1 MSNTPNLNEVGV
13 GQVPKQRDSNLELMR
28 IIAMLL
34 IVAHHY
40 VVNSG
45 LTLPEGP
52 IFADPM
58 SKRSLFL
65 LVFGAWGK
73 IGINC
78 FMMITGYFM
87 CKSNITVKKFAKL
100 FLEILFYNIVIYL
113 IFLLSGY
120 APFSIGTFFKSLIPV
135 TSIAQNFT
143 ACFVVFWLFIPFLN
157 VLVSHLNERQH
168 IALLLLTGFTY
179 IVLGT
184 AHKVTMNY
192 VSWFIV
198 LYFISSY
205 IRLYPKKWFSNT
217 KFTGFMLFFSVVLS
231 ICSVIGCT
239 WVGTKI
245 GKNYPFFFVSD
256 SNTFLAVAVG
266 IFAFLFFKNIR
277 IPYSRIIN
285 TVAASTFGVLLIHAN
300 SGTMRQWLWKD
311 TVDCVGHYGDRFM
324 PLYAIGCVLAIFTV
338 CTLIDI
344 LRINCLEKP
353 FFRVWD
359 KYWPGV
365 AGNKQGDFKN
375 SCSLIK

>member
-1 MSNTPNLNEVGV
+1 MSNTPSIKEVTDR
-13 GQVPKQRDSNLELMR
+13 QAPKQRDSNLELMR

-45 LTLPEGP
+45 LTLPDGP

-100 FLEILFYNIVIYL
+100 FLEIMFYRLVIYF

-120 APFSIGTFFKSLIPV
+120 QSFNWISFAKTLIPI
-135 TSIAQNFT
+135 TNISQNFT
-143 ACFVVFWLFIPFLN
+143 SCFVVFFLFIPFLN
-157 VLVSHLNERQH
+157 KTVQNMNEKQH
-168 IALLLLTGFTY
+168 SALLLLCFFMY

-184 AHKVTMNY
+184 FHQVTMNY

-217 KFTGFMLFFSVVLS
+217 KITGALLLFSVVLS
-231 ICSVIGCT
+231 ICSVIGCA

-245 GKNYPFFFVSD
+245 GKNYPFFFVMD
-256 SNTFLAVAVG
+256 SNAFLAVAVG
-266 IFAFLFFKNIR
+266 VFAFLFFKNIR

-285 TVAASTFGVLLIHAN
+285 TVAASTFGVLLIHA
-300 SGTMRQWLWKD
+300 GGDTMRQWLWKD
-311 TVDCVGHYGDRFM
+311 TVDCVGHYNDRFL

-353 FFRVWD
+353 FFRLLDRRWD
-359 KYWPGV
+359 GSMKTP
-365 AGNKQGDFKN
+365 
-375 SCSLIK
+375 

>member
-1 MSNTPNLNEVGV
+1 MSNTQNLNYVTDR
-13 GQVPKQRDSNLELMR
+13 QAPKQRDSNLELMR

-100 FLEILFYNIVIYL
+100 FLEVMFYRLVIYAVFR
-113 IFLLSGY
+113 ISGY
-120 APFSIGTFFKSLIPV
+120 EPFSFKFLVDRFIPI
-135 TSIAQNFT
+135 TNINQNFT
-143 ACFVVFWLFIPFLN
+143 PCFILFFLFIPFLN
-157 VLVSHLNERQH
+157 KLVQNLNEKQH
-168 IALLLLTGFTY
+168 LALIGLCSFTY
-179 IVLGT
+179 IVFGT
-184 AHKVTMNY
+184 LHRVSMNY

-217 KFTGFMLFFSVVLS
+217 KITGALLLFSVVLS
-231 ICSVIGCT
+231 VCSVIGCT

-245 GKNYPFFFVSD
+245 GKNAPFFFVMD
-256 SNTFLAVAVG
+256 SNAFFAVAVG

-285 TVAASTFGVLLIHAN
+285 TVAASTFGVLLIHA
-300 SGTMRQWLWKD
+300 GGDTMRQWLWKD
-311 TVDCVGHYGDRFM
+311 TVDCVGHYGDRFL

-353 FFRVWD
+353 FFRLLRQAQQ
-359 KYWPGV
+359 P
-365 AGNKQGDFKN
+365 APPQN
-375 SCSLIK
+375 

>member
-1 MSNTPNLNEVGV
+1 MSNTPSPNEVQG
-13 GQVPKQRDSNLELMR
+13 GKPPKQRDSNLELMR

-100 FLEILFYNIVIYL
+100 FLEVMFYRIVIYAVFR
-113 IFLLSGY
+113 ISGY
-120 APFSIGTFFKSLIPV
+120 EPFSFKFLADRFIPITKVEQGFTSCFIVFF
-135 TSIAQNFT
+135 
-143 ACFVVFWLFIPFLN
+143 LFIPFLN
-157 VLVSHLNERQH
+157 KLVQNLNEKQH
-168 IALLLLTGFTY
+168 LALIGLCSFTY
-179 IVLGT
+179 IVFGT
-184 AHKVTMNY
+184 LHRVAMNY

-205 IRLYPKKWFSNT
+205 IRLYPKQWFSNT
-217 KFTGFMLFFSVVLS
+217 KITGILLLFSVVLS
-231 ICSVIGCT
+231 ACSVIGCA

-245 GKNYPFFFVSD
+245 GKNSPFFFVTD

-300 SGTMRQWLWKD
+300 SGTMRHWLWKD
-311 TVDCVGHYGDRFM
+311 AVDCTGHYGDRFM
-324 PLYAIGCVLAIFTV
+324 PLYAIACVLAIFTV

-353 FFRVWD
+353 FFGFWD
-359 KYWPGV
+359 KHCGRV
-365 AGNKQGDFKN
+365 AAKPNE
-375 SCSLIK
+375 